1 MPIKYRVNAQKALLH
16 FYPFSAHLPTTTTI
30 PIYVAL
36 HAVLPASHIQGTAAV
51 PPAFT
56 VASLL
61 RAPEEELTTW
71 ELFVDL

>member
-1 MPIKYRVNAQKALLH
+1 MHRKHSSIFILSVLIYQLL
-16 FYPFSAHLPTTTTI
+16 LPTI

>member
-1 MPIKYRVNAQKALLH
+1 
-16 FYPFSAHLPTTTTI
+16 
-30 PIYVAL
+30 VAL

-61 RAPEEELTTW
+61 RAPEEELTT
-71 ELFVDL
+71 